1 MKWIRIVSVGLV
13 AFAAAACSSSSFS
26 EPGTPA
32 PDAGTTPGTQTITTE
47 VDLRTAMRV
56 LWEDH
61 VFWTR
66 IYIIDAVSGLPENET
81 AVSAQRLMQNQIDI
95 GIAIRPFYGVDAGN
109 QLTTLLHT
117 HIQGAVDVL
126 NAALA
131 HDDAAF
137 QTANAAWYANGYD
150 IAKFLSDANPNWP
163 LDVMVNHM
171 KRHLD
176 LTLAEAVARATGDY
190 AGEVKAYDDVVN
202 HILTLADT
210 LSAGIVAQ
218 RPELIA
224 PNRITPG
231 DENLHLAMRKL
242 WEDHVQW
249 TRIWLVD
256 ETSNLPDTSFAAAR
270 LLQNQVDIGNA
281 VKPYYGDAAGN
292 ELANLLKVHITG
304 AVGLVK
310 AFESGDTNAQTA
322 AKNAWYANAE
332 DIAKFLAAANPF
344 WPLADLERHMKLH
357 LDQTLAEAAARLEG
371 QWSTDVTAYD
381 VVVTHIRLM
390 SDFLADG
397 IALQFP
403 QVVQ

>member
-1 MKWIRIVSVGLV
+1 MKWIRIVTVGLV
-13 AFAAAACSSSSFS
+13 AFAAAACSSSSFQ

-32 PDAGTTPGTQTITTE
+32 PDAGATPGTQTITTE
-47 VDLRTAMRV
+47 VDLRTAMRA

-66 IYIIDAVSGLPENET
+66 IYIIDAVSGLPGPEA
-81 AVSAQRLMQNQIDI
+81 AVSGARLMQNQIEI
-95 GIAIRPFYGVDAGN
+95 GNAIRPFYGVDAGN
-109 QLTTLLHT
+109 ALTQLLSI

-126 NAALA
+126 NAAIA

-137 QTANAAWYANGYD
+137 KVANAAWYQNGYD

-171 KRHLD
+171 NRHLD

-190 AGEVKAYDDVVN
+190 AAEVKAYDAVVD
-202 HILTLADT
+202 HILTLSDALT
-210 LSAGIVAQ
+210 SGIVAQ
-218 RPELIA
+218 KKELIA

-256 ETSNLPDTSFAAAR
+256 ETSNLPDAPFAATR

-281 VKPYYGDAAGN
+281 VKPFYGEAAGN
-292 ELANLLKVHITG
+292 QLADLLKTHITG
-304 AVGLVK
+304 AVTLVK
-310 AFESGDTNAQTA
+310 AFESGDTNAQA
-322 AKNAWYANAE
+322 SAKDAWYANAE
-332 DIAKFLAAANPF
+332 DISKFLAGANPN
-344 WPLADLERHMKLH
+344 WQLADLERHMNLH
-357 LDQTLAEAAARLEG
+357 LDQTIAEAGARFAG
-371 QWSTDVTAYD
+371 QWSADVTAYD
-381 VVVTHIRLM
+381 AVSAHIRLM

-397 IALQFP
+397 IAKQFP